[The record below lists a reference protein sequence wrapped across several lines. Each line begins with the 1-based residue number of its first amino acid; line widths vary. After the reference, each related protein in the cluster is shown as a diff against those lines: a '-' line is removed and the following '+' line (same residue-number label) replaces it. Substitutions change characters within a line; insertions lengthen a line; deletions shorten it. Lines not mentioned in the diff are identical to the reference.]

1 MSVAALSEIQP
12 LLRVEDVTR
21 ILAIS
26 KSQLYDLIRIG
37 DFPGPIKLG
46 RCSRWRLA
54 DVMAYINRKFF

>member
-1 MSVAALSEIQP
+1 MSVSTAIPIEP

-21 ILAIS
+21 ILSIS

-37 DFPGPIKLG
+37 DFPRPIKLG

-54 DVMAYINRKFF
+54 DVMAYINRKFC